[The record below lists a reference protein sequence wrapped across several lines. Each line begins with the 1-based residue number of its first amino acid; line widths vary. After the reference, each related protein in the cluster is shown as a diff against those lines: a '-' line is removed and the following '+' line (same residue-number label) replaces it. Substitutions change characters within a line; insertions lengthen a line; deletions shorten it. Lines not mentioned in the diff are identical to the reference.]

1 MITPKTTLK
10 NPYYFFNENVLY
22 EIKDYNDDDN
32 CGVHKVF
39 FVTEEKEV
47 KAGDT
52 YYDVNGNKVVA
63 TEDGTVAAS
72 TGAIDEEKSLGI
84 FPGFYV
90 QYDVVSE
97 ELYGQKKYYWLQDM
111 IADGDTIDGEG
122 KFLINQNHGNDTNK
136 RIVPGASVTDN
147 GDIGPVSH
155 DFIDGGSLDA
165 AGGSEN
171 EGNAEI
177 TYMSKFID
185 SVNKDLTFYTER
197 GYSVNEIKQKM
208 PYYVF
213 EHEESEEILI
223 NGKKAT
229 NVQVSSEFFT
239 PVSDEK
245 LLEGA
250 YDVINLQAMDFA
262 DSKLKKFGKKV
273 IRENVVWVDKDKVED
288 IDA

>member
-47 KAGDT
+47 KSGDT

-122 KFLINQNHGNDTNK
+122 KFLINRKGRKDKKIHWN
-136 RIVPGASVTDN
+136 
-147 GDIGPVSH
+147 
-155 DFIDGGSLDA
+155 
-165 AGGSEN
+165 
-171 EGNAEI
+171 
-177 TYMSKFID
+177 SKFTHRARTQRLF
-185 SVNKDLTFYTER
+185 VTHF
-197 GYSVNEIKQKM
+197 
-208 PYYVF
+208 
-213 EHEESEEILI
+213 H
-223 NGKKAT
+223 
-229 NVQVSSEFFT
+229 
-239 PVSDEK
+239 
-245 LLEGA
+245 
-250 YDVINLQAMDFA
+250 
-262 DSKLKKFGKKV
+262 
-273 IRENVVWVDKDKVED
+273 
-288 IDA
+288 